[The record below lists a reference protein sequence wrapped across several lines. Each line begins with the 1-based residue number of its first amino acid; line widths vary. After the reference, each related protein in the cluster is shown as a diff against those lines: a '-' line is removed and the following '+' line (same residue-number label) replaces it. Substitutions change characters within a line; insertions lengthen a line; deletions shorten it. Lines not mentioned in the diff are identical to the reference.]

1 MNDKT
6 KYQIMGN
13 RELLKGYSAA
23 DIGAEKTDQQQK
35 IPGPVPVKTY
45 KTAIQIHLPVDFWRS
60 GNSAELDFLFENDGR
75 FEQLYSR
82 KKKQT
87 RI

>member
-35 IPGPVPVKTY
+35 IPGSFPVKTY
-45 KTAIQIHLPVDFWRS
+45 KAAIQIHLTVDFSSLKMTAIRS
-60 GNSAELDFLFENDGR
+60 FIWEAPTGCPV
-75 FEQLYSR
+75 
-82 KKKQT
+82 T
-87 RI
+87 